1 MMANIIWYAQKTII
15 GMVSLGEGVE
25 SVMPLSN
32 AQSKL
37 PMIPPKSVPLLRSP
51 LKHIEKPQRYHRTV
65 VQPIETK
72 LCIMIASTFF
82 RPTSP
87 P

>member
-1 MMANIIWYAQKTII
+1 
-15 GMVSLGEGVE
+15 MVSLGEGVA
-25 SVMPLSN
+25 SVIPRSPT
-32 AQSKL
+32 QCRL
-37 PMIPPKSVPLLRSP
+37 PMTPNKSVPLFWSP
-51 LKHIEKPQRYHRTV
+51 EKQSEKPKAHHSTV

>member
-1 MMANIIWYAQKTII
+1 MPRRPAQFRLPTI
-15 GMVSLGEGVE
+15 
-25 SVMPLSN
+25 P
-32 AQSKL
+32 K
-37 PMIPPKSVPLLRSP
+37 KSVPLFWSP
-51 LKHIEKPQRYHRTV
+51 EKQSENPKAHHKTV

-72 LCIMIASTFF
+72 LCIMMASTFF